1 MKYINLTALMLLG
14 GAIFAQDV
22 RFDYSRSTI
31 FSAYKTYQWMNY
43 RQVDVGDQLLDQ
55 DVRRA
60 VDEQLA
66 GKGLRRVESGA
77 DLLVGYKASISEEK
91 QFDAIGSG
99 FGGWGWG
106 GAGPGLGNLI
116 DIHGTTA
123 TIDVG
128 RLIIGLFDPTNRQ
141 LVWRGL
147 ATKTLNLSQDPDRN
161 YRTLEKAMAKL
172 FRNYPQ
178 GAGKR

>member
-1 MKYINLTALMLLG
+1 MKYTNLAALMLLS

-22 RFDYSRSTI
+22 RFDYNRSTN
-31 FSAYKTYQWMNY
+31 FSTYKTYQWVDY

-60 VDEQLA
+60 VDAQLA

-77 DLLVGYKASISEEK
+77 DLLVGYKASLSQEK

-99 FGGWGWG
+99 FGGWGG
-106 GAGPGLGNLI
+106 GPGWGNFG
-116 DIHGTTA
+116 DIHGTTS
-123 TIDVG
+123 TIDIG
-128 RLIIGLFDPTNRQ
+128 TLIIGLFDPTNKQ

-147 ATKTLNLSQDPDRN
+147 ATKTLNLSKDPDKN
-161 YRTLEKAMAKL
+161 YRTLEKAMTKL
-172 FRNYPQ
+172 FKKYPP
-178 GAGKR
+178 GAAKP